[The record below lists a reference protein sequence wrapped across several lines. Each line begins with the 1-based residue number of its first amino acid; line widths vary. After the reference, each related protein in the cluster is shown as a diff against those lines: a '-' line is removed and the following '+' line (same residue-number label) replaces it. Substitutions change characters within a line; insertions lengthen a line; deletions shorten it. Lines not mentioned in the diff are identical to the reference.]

1 MPFWTLFWVI
11 VPPIFLIV
19 SAVVFYVVTGKK
31 EEM

>member
-31 EEM
+31 EGA